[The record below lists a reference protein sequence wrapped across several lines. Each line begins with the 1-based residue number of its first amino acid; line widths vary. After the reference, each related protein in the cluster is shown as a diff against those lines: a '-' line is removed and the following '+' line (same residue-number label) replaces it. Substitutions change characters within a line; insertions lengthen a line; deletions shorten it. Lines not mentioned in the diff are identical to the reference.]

1 MSSPTRQCPLCHE
14 TCSVCRECKAC
25 YDFAVV
31 GPSGLI
37 AALVSGR
44 AVRVD
49 AFDGAG
55 ETVWF
60 SQGVLH
66 GLLRGASSPLYLQ
79 GKRHRKSQEKG
90 GLEPLFFC
98 LCLKG

>member
-14 TCSVCRECKAC
+14 TSRYCRADKAC

-31 GPSGLI
+31 GPGGLI
-37 AALVSGR
+37 AALVFGR

-49 AFDGAG
+49 AFDDAG

-66 GLLRGASSPLYLQ
+66 GLLRGASSPLCLQ
-79 GKRHRKSQEKG
+79 GKGHRK
-90 GLEPLFFC
+90 P
-98 LCLKG
+98 

>member
-14 TCSVCRECKAC
+14 TSRYCRADKAC

-31 GPSGLI
+31 GPGGLI
-37 AALVSGR
+37 AALVFGR

-49 AFDGAG
+49 AFDDAG

-60 SQGVLH
+60 SQGVFAWSPARRIISLV
-66 GLLRGASSPLYLQ
+66 SS
-79 GKRHRKSQEKG
+79 GKRASEAMKERG
-90 GLEPLFFC
+90 P
-98 LCLKG
+98 

>member
-14 TCSVCRECKAC
+14 TCSVCREGKAC

-37 AALVSGR
+37 AALVFGR

-49 AFDGAG
+49 AFDDAG

-79 GKRHRKSQEKG
+79 GKRHRK
-90 GLEPLFFC
+90 P
-98 LCLKG
+98 